1 MALTLVFSLGSIGMS
16 GVGFLAPSSRAL
28 FLFGASGAVAGVR
41 GRALVDG
48 AERAWLHG
56 GVLHIF
62 LNMMAVR
69 QLAPGVAEL
78 YGPGRMVHH
87 LHRRLGR
94 RLRPELVRGGVH
106 PAAAHPARRAV
117 HGRRVGAD
125 RRAHRRVLAY
135 SHRTGSTHGQELRQ
149 LVHHRLVLI
158 GFFFPGIDNYA
169 HAGGFAGG
177 YLAARLLDPL
187 KPERIDHVI
196 LGVACIGLSLVSIVV
211 SVLHGRA
218 VHVIHIARRRT
229 IRTTRMH
236 SNDKEQSVRLAY
248 QGEPGAYSEAA
259 ALQYGGPQAETLP
272 CKSFEDVFDAVAK
285 QRATHGVVPLE
296 NSIGG
301 TIHRNYDLLLDHD
314 LSITGEVEL
323 DVVHCLQALPGTKI
337 EEVKV
342 VYSHPQ
348 ALAQCERYLKDLGV
362 TVEAV
367 YDTAGGAK
375 LVAEKK
381 LAGAAALASRRA
393 ADVFGLEVLQEAVQD
408 FEFNI
413 TRFAIIGGAPPA
425 DANKTT
431 IVFALPSTPGALF
444 KALSVFALRDINLT
458 KLESRPMRGRPWEYL
473 FYVEVDA
480 PRSDLGCARALTH
493 LAEFAR
499 WTRVLGTY
507 KGAERRTAP

>member
-1 MALTLVFSLGSIGMS
+1 
-16 GVGFLAPSSRAL
+16 
-28 FLFGASGAVAGVR
+28 
-41 GRALVDG
+41 
-48 AERAWLHG
+48 
-56 GVLHIF
+56 
-62 LNMMAVR
+62 
-69 QLAPGVAEL
+69 
-78 YGPGRMVHH
+78 
-87 LHRRLGR
+87 
-94 RLRPELVRGGVH
+94 
-106 PAAAHPARRAV
+106 
-117 HGRRVGAD
+117 
-125 RRAHRRVLAY
+125 
-135 SHRTGSTHGQELRQ
+135 
-149 LVHHRLVLI
+149 
-158 GFFFPGIDNYA
+158 
-169 HAGGFAGG
+169 
-177 YLAARLLDPL
+177 
-187 KPERIDHVI
+187 
-196 LGVACIGLSLVSIVV
+196 
-211 SVLHGRA
+211 
-218 VHVIHIARRRT
+218 
-229 IRTTRMH
+229 
-236 SNDKEQSVRLAY
+236 VRLAY

-272 CKSFEDVFDAVAK
+272 CKSFEDVFDAVSRQK
-285 QRATHGVVPLE
+285 ATHGVVPLE

-314 LSITGEVEL
+314 LTISGEVEL

-337 EEVKV
+337 GDITV

-348 ALAQCERYLKDLGV
+348 ALAQCERYLKDLGAS
-362 TVEAV
+362 VEAV

-408 FEFNI
+408 FEYNI

-507 KGAERRTAP
+507 KGTERRTAGE

>member
-1 MALTLVFSLGSIGMS
+1 
-16 GVGFLAPSSRAL
+16 
-28 FLFGASGAVAGVR
+28 
-41 GRALVDG
+41 
-48 AERAWLHG
+48 
-56 GVLHIF
+56 
-62 LNMMAVR
+62 
-69 QLAPGVAEL
+69 
-78 YGPGRMVHH
+78 
-87 LHRRLGR
+87 
-94 RLRPELVRGGVH
+94 
-106 PAAAHPARRAV
+106 
-117 HGRRVGAD
+117 
-125 RRAHRRVLAY
+125 
-135 SHRTGSTHGQELRQ
+135 
-149 LVHHRLVLI
+149 
-158 GFFFPGIDNYA
+158 
-169 HAGGFAGG
+169 
-177 YLAARLLDPL
+177 
-187 KPERIDHVI
+187 
-196 LGVACIGLSLVSIVV
+196 
-211 SVLHGRA
+211 
-218 VHVIHIARRRT
+218 
-229 IRTTRMH
+229 
-236 SNDKEQSVRLAY
+236 VRLAY

-272 CKSFEDVFDAVAK
+272 CKSFEDVFDAVSRK
-285 QRATHGVVPLE
+285 KATHGVVPLE

-314 LSITGEVEL
+314 LTISGEVEL
-323 DVVHCLQALPGTKI
+323 DVVHCLQALPGTKVGD
-337 EEVKV
+337 VKV

-348 ALAQCERYLKDLGV
+348 ALAQCERYLKELGAS
-362 TVEAV
+362 VEAV

-393 ADVFGLEVLQEAVQD
+393 AEVFGLEVLQEAVQD
-408 FEFNI
+408 YEFNI

-507 KGAERRTAP
+507 KGAERRGAQEP

>member
-1 MALTLVFSLGSIGMS
+1 
-16 GVGFLAPSSRAL
+16 
-28 FLFGASGAVAGVR
+28 
-41 GRALVDG
+41 
-48 AERAWLHG
+48 
-56 GVLHIF
+56 
-62 LNMMAVR
+62 
-69 QLAPGVAEL
+69 
-78 YGPGRMVHH
+78 
-87 LHRRLGR
+87 
-94 RLRPELVRGGVH
+94 
-106 PAAAHPARRAV
+106 
-117 HGRRVGAD
+117 
-125 RRAHRRVLAY
+125 
-135 SHRTGSTHGQELRQ
+135 
-149 LVHHRLVLI
+149 
-158 GFFFPGIDNYA
+158 
-169 HAGGFAGG
+169 
-177 YLAARLLDPL
+177 
-187 KPERIDHVI
+187 
-196 LGVACIGLSLVSIVV
+196 
-211 SVLHGRA
+211 
-218 VHVIHIARRRT
+218 
-229 IRTTRMH
+229 
-236 SNDKEQSVRLAY
+236 VRLAY

-272 CKSFEDVFDAVAK
+272 CKSFEDVFDAVT
-285 QRATHGVVPLE
+285 QRRATHGVVPLE

-314 LSITGEVEL
+314 LSISGEVEL
-323 DVVHCLQALPGTKI
+323 DVIHCLQAIPGTRI

-348 ALAQCERYLKDLGV
+348 ALAQCERYLKELGAS
-362 TVEAV
+362 VEAV

-375 LVAEKK
+375 LIAEQK

-408 FEFNI
+408 FEYNI

-507 KGAERRTAP
+507 KGAERRQAETSS

>member
-1 MALTLVFSLGSIGMS
+1 M
-16 GVGFLAPSSRAL
+16 
-28 FLFGASGAVAGVR
+28 
-41 GRALVDG
+41 
-48 AERAWLHG
+48 
-56 GVLHIF
+56 
-62 LNMMAVR
+62 
-69 QLAPGVAEL
+69 
-78 YGPGRMVHH
+78 
-87 LHRRLGR
+87 
-94 RLRPELVRGGVH
+94 
-106 PAAAHPARRAV
+106 
-117 HGRRVGAD
+117 
-125 RRAHRRVLAY
+125 
-135 SHRTGSTHGQELRQ
+135 
-149 LVHHRLVLI
+149 
-158 GFFFPGIDNYA
+158 
-169 HAGGFAGG
+169 
-177 YLAARLLDPL
+177 
-187 KPERIDHVI
+187 
-196 LGVACIGLSLVSIVV
+196 
-211 SVLHGRA
+211 
-218 VHVIHIARRRT
+218 
-229 IRTTRMH
+229 
-236 SNDKEQSVRLAY
+236 RLAY

-272 CKSFEDVFDAVAK
+272 CKSFEDVFDAVSRQK
-285 QRATHGVVPLE
+285 ATHGVVPLE

-314 LSITGEVEL
+314 LTITGEVEL

-337 EEVKV
+337 GDIKV

-348 ALAQCERYLKDLGV
+348 ALAQCERYLKDLGAS
-362 TVEAV
+362 VEAV

-408 FEFNI
+408 FEYNI

-507 KGAERRTAP
+507 KGAERRQAEST